1 MRESNFIAFWVVFG
15 FFMGLL
21 ASFYNWNDPFDIL
34 SGVIIVTFFFYLV
47 AHVSVALFMRF
58 MDFVGVSFD
67 RREFD
72 RKLDYFYNQM
82 AQREIEIDAH
92 YAFIA
97 KEEEDLRQELQ
108 EQMER
113 ENAKRRRKGP

>member
-1 MRESNFIAFWVVFG
+1 
-15 FFMGLL
+15 
-21 ASFYNWNDPFDIL
+21 
-34 SGVIIVTFFFYLV
+34 
-47 AHVSVALFMRF
+47 
-58 MDFVGVSFD
+58 
-67 RREFD
+67 
-72 RKLDYFYNQM
+72 M

-113 ENAKRRRKGP
+113 ENAKRRQKGP

>member
-47 AHVSVALFMRF
+47 AHVSVALETK
-58 MDFVGVSFD
+58 GEAHQEEI
-67 RREFD
+67 RRRLKEAGF
-72 RKLDYFYNQM
+72 
-82 AQREIEIDAH
+82 
-92 YAFIA
+92 AF
-97 KEEEDLRQELQ
+97 KEEH
-108 EQMER
+108 
-113 ENAKRRRKGP
+113 